1 MVPTAPTGPGTVLE
15 PLTARE
21 REREVL
27 GYLPFHLSGPDIG
40 AKINVSANTVKSHQ
54 KSIYRKLAAT
64 SRGEAVAIA
73 VFRGLL

>member
-1 MVPTAPTGPGTVLE
+1 M
-15 PLTARE
+15 
-21 REREVL
+21 L